1 MIITHKIHGLSV
13 DCSLEACVC
22 MLELITLCTGSPKL
36 SSHPT
41 LQMRKLRTRTSQAAP
56 R

>member
-1 MIITHKIHGLSV
+1 MLIIHKIHGLSV
-13 DCSLEACVC
+13 HRSLEARVC
-22 MLELITLCTGSPKL
+22 LLELITLCTNSPKL